1 MIKISAVI
9 ITFNEEQN
17 IARCITSLQNVAD
30 EIVVLD
36 SFSTDRT
43 PEICREMGV
52 KFFQHAFDGHIQ
64 QKNRVITMASY
75 PHCLS
80 VDADEVLSPEL
91 EKSILEAKNK
101 FTADGYYFNRLNWYC
116 GKWIKHCGWYPDRKL
131 RLWDSRK
138 GAWTGVN
145 PHDRYEMKAGCS
157 TKHLKGDLLHYS
169 YHSISQHLAQVEK
182 FTSIAARADVE
193 RGRGTSLF
201 KIMFYPCWKFMRDY
215 IFRLGFLDG
224 YQGYLV
230 CRISANAAFYKNI
243 KIRELK
249 RKKKLRFLF

>member
-1 MIKISAVI
+1 MIKLSAVI

-17 IARCITSLQNVAD
+17 IARCIASLRNVAD

-43 PEICREMGV
+43 PEICRENGV
-52 KFFQHAFDGHIQ
+52 QFFQHAFDGHIQ

-75 PHCLS
+75 SHCLS

-91 EKSILEAKNK
+91 EKSILEVKHH
-101 FTADGYYFNRLNWYC
+101 FTADGYSFNRLNWYC
-116 GKWIKHCGWYPDRKL
+116 GKWIRHCGWYPDRKL

-145 PHDRYEMKAGCS
+145 PHDRYEMQAGC
-157 TKHLKGDLLHYS
+157 TTGHLKGDLLHYS

-182 FTSIAARADVE
+182 FTSIAAKADVE
-193 RGRGTSLF
+193 RGRGTSTF
-201 KIMFYPCWKFMRDY
+201 KILVYPCWKFLRDY
-215 IFRLGFLDG
+215 IFKLGFLDG

-230 CRISANAAFYKNI
+230 CRISAHAAFYKNI

-249 RKKKLRFLF
+249 RKKV